1 MNEPLQTLEENTFD
15 PLTLLDDLIETLDND
30 DIAIEPVGDFDD
42 IDDTGDEGNKTRA
55 RQKPLPDHKTDLSS
69 EIPPFQLDQ
78 ELLFRELIEQ
88 HQRRLY
94 RFVIKYID
102 HPDDAADI
110 TQQAF
115 VEAARTISSFRGDS
129 KLSTWLFGI
138 AMNMVRNYLSRAPH
152 RIYKFET
159 DDVLSTVVGS
169 APDPSDSFEQ
179 KQIIQLVETAFSDL
193 PEEMS
198 EVLGLVAIDEISYQD
213 AAEMLSIPLGTV
225 RSRVSRARAV
235 LRTHFQQAGVSLK
248 F

>member
-1 MNEPLQTLEENTFD
+1 MNDQLLTSEENEFD
-15 PLTLLDDLIETLDND
+15 PLLLMDDLIVEIDS
-30 DIAIEPVGDFDD
+30 D
-42 IDDTGDEGNKTRA
+42 IDSLESDDEFESEEDYEEK
-55 RQKPLPDHKTDLSS
+55 KPSPTKKIFSSLELRSDPLSD
-69 EIPPFQLDQ
+69 IPLLERDQ
-78 ELLFRELIEQ
+78 EVLFRDLIDQ

-115 VEAARTISSFRGDS
+115 VEAARTIASFRGDS

-152 RIYKFET
+152 RVYKFET
-159 DDVLSTVVGS
+159 DEILLSVAGN
-169 APDPSDSFEQ
+169 ALDPSEFLEQ
-179 KQIIQLVETAFSDL
+179 KQILDLVEGALSEL

-213 AAEMLSIPLGTV
+213 AAEILSIPLGTV

-235 LRTHFQQAGVSLK
+235 LRAHFKEAGVTLK

>member
-1 MNEPLQTLEENTFD
+1 M
-15 PLTLLDDLIETLDND
+15 
-30 DIAIEPVGDFDD
+30 
-42 IDDTGDEGNKTRA
+42 
-55 RQKPLPDHKTDLSS
+55 S
-69 EIPPFQLDQ
+69 EIQTETVDAQAESIFSFDLFNKVDEEEIDELDAEVQATVVESETKALPSRPSGLSVLESAPDRAPYELDQ
-78 ELLFRELIEQ
+78 EALFRELIAQ

-115 VEAARTISSFRGDS
+115 VEAARTIATFRGDS

-152 RIYKFET
+152 RVHKFET
-159 DDVLSTVVGS
+159 DDSLIGIAS
-169 APDPSDSFEQ
+169 AELDPSDSLSQREL
-179 KQIIQLVETAFSDL
+179 LVMAEKAFSDL
-193 PEEMS
+193 PIEMS
-198 EVLGLVAIDEISYQD
+198 EVLGLVAVDEISYQD
-213 AAEMLSIPLGTV
+213 AAEILCIPLGTV

-235 LRTHFQQAGVSLK
+235 LRAQFEQAGIKLQ

>member
-1 MNEPLQTLEENTFD
+1 M
-15 PLTLLDDLIETLDND
+15 
-30 DIAIEPVGDFDD
+30 
-42 IDDTGDEGNKTRA
+42 
-55 RQKPLPDHKTDLSS
+55 S
-69 EIPPFQLDQ
+69 EIQTETVDAQAESIFSFDLFNKVDEEEIDELDAELDTSVVENETTASPSRPAGLSLLESAPDRAPYELDQ
-78 ELLFRELIEQ
+78 EALFRELIAQ

-115 VEAARTISSFRGDS
+115 VEAARTIASFRGDS

-152 RIYKFET
+152 RVHKFET
-159 DDVLSTVVGS
+159 DESLIGIAS
-169 APDPSDSFEQ
+169 AELDPSDSLSQREL
-179 KQIIQLVETAFSDL
+179 LVMAEKAFGDL
-193 PEEMS
+193 PIEMS
-198 EVLGLVAIDEISYQD
+198 EVLGLVAVDEISYQD
-213 AAEMLSIPLGTV
+213 AAEILCIPLGTV

-235 LRTHFQQAGVSLK
+235 LRAQFEQAGVKLQ

>member
-1 MNEPLQTLEENTFD
+1 MNDELQTSEENEFD
-15 PLTLLDDLIETLDND
+15 SVLLMNDLIFPLDT
-30 DIAIEPVGDFDD
+30 
-42 IDDTGDEGNKTRA
+42 DTGSEESDDEIEDSGEEK
-55 RQKPLPDHKTDLSS
+55 KHPLAKKIFSPTELRS
-69 EIPPFQLDQ
+69 EPFSDTPLIQRDQ
-78 ELLFRELIEQ
+78 EILFRDLIDQ

-115 VEAARTISSFRGDS
+115 VEAARTIASFRGDS

-152 RIYKFET
+152 RVYKFET
-159 DDVLSTVVGS
+159 DDVLGS
-169 APDPSDSFEQ
+169 VAGNSLDPSDSLEQ
-179 KQIIQLVETAFSDL
+179 KQIIQLLEVAFSDL
-193 PEEMS
+193 PDEMS

-213 AAEMLSIPLGTV
+213 AADILSIPLGTV

-235 LRTHFQQAGVSLK
+235 LRTHFVQAGIPLK

>member
-1 MNEPLQTLEENTFD
+1 M
-15 PLTLLDDLIETLDND
+15 
-30 DIAIEPVGDFDD
+30 
-42 IDDTGDEGNKTRA
+42 
-55 RQKPLPDHKTDLSS
+55 S
-69 EIPPFQLDQ
+69 EIQTETVDAQAESVFSFDLFNKVDEEEIEELDAEVEATAVENETKPSPSRPSGLSVLESAPDRAPYELDQ
-78 ELLFRELIEQ
+78 EALFRELIAQ

-115 VEAARTISSFRGDS
+115 VEAARTIATFRGDS

-152 RIYKFET
+152 RVHKFET
-159 DDVLSTVVGS
+159 DDSLIGIAS
-169 APDPSDSFEQ
+169 AELDPSDSLSQREL
-179 KQIIQLVETAFSDL
+179 LVMAEKAFSDL
-193 PEEMS
+193 PIEMS
-198 EVLGLVAIDEISYQD
+198 EVLGLVAVDEISYQD
-213 AAEMLSIPLGTV
+213 AAEILCIPLGTV

-235 LRTHFQQAGVSLK
+235 LRAQFEQAGVKLQ

>member
-1 MNEPLQTLEENTFD
+1 MPSRPSGLSVLESAPD
-15 PLTLLDDLIETLDND
+15 
-30 DIAIEPVGDFDD
+30 
-42 IDDTGDEGNKTRA
+42 RA
-55 RQKPLPDHKTDLSS
+55 PY
-69 EIPPFQLDQ
+69 ELDQ
-78 ELLFRELIEQ
+78 EALFRELIAQ

-115 VEAARTISSFRGDS
+115 VEAARTIATFRGDS

-152 RIYKFET
+152 RVHKFET
-159 DDVLSTVVGS
+159 DDSLIGIAS
-169 APDPSDSFEQ
+169 AELDPSDSLSQREL
-179 KQIIQLVETAFSDL
+179 LVMAEKAFSDL
-193 PEEMS
+193 PIEMS
-198 EVLGLVAIDEISYQD
+198 EVLGLVAVDEISYQD
-213 AAEMLSIPLGTV
+213 AAEILCIPLGTV

-235 LRTHFQQAGVSLK
+235 LRAQFEQAGVKLQ

>member
-1 MNEPLQTLEENTFD
+1 MNDQLLTSEENEFD
-15 PLTLLDDLIETLDND
+15 PLLLMDDLIVEID
-30 DIAIEPVGDFDD
+30 GD
-42 IDDTGDEGNKTRA
+42 IDSLESDDELEPEEDYEEK
-55 RQKPLPDHKTDLSS
+55 KPSPTKKIFSSLELRSDPLSD
-69 EIPPFQLDQ
+69 IPLLERDQ
-78 ELLFRELIEQ
+78 EILFRDLIDQ

-115 VEAARTISSFRGDS
+115 VEAARTIASFRGDS

-152 RIYKFET
+152 RVYKFET
-159 DDVLSTVVGS
+159 DEILLSVAGS
-169 APDPSDSFEQ
+169 ALDPSEFLEQ
-179 KQIIQLVETAFSDL
+179 KQILDLVEVAFSEL

-213 AAEMLSIPLGTV
+213 AAEILSIPLGTV

-235 LRTHFQQAGVSLK
+235 LRTHFKDAGVTLK

>member
-1 MNEPLQTLEENTFD
+1 MNEIQTETVYSQAESIFSFELFNKVDEEEID
-15 PLTLLDDLIETLDND
+15 EIEAEIETAASDKETTASLSRPAGLSLLESAPD
-30 DIAIEPVGDFDD
+30 
-42 IDDTGDEGNKTRA
+42 RA
-55 RQKPLPDHKTDLSS
+55 PY
-69 EIPPFQLDQ
+69 ELDQ
-78 ELLFRELIEQ
+78 EALFRELITQ

-115 VEAARTISSFRGDS
+115 VEAARTIASFRGDS

-152 RIYKFET
+152 RVHKFET
-159 DDVLSTVVGS
+159 DESLIGIASS
-169 APDPSDSFEQ
+169 ELDPSDSLSQRELLIMAE
-179 KQIIQLVETAFSDL
+179 KAFGDL
-193 PEEMS
+193 PLEMS
-198 EVLGLVAIDEISYQD
+198 EVLGLVAVDEISYQD
-213 AAEMLSIPLGTV
+213 AAEILCIPLGTV

-235 LRTHFQQAGVSLK
+235 LRAQFEQAGIKLQ

>member
-1 MNEPLQTLEENTFD
+1 M
-15 PLTLLDDLIETLDND
+15 
-30 DIAIEPVGDFDD
+30 
-42 IDDTGDEGNKTRA
+42 
-55 RQKPLPDHKTDLSS
+55 S
-69 EIPPFQLDQ
+69 EIQTETVDAQAESVFSFDLFNKVDEEEIDELDAEVEATVVESETKALPSRPSGLSVLESAPDRAPYELDQ
-78 ELLFRELIEQ
+78 EALFRELIAQ

-115 VEAARTISSFRGDS
+115 VEAARTIATFRGDS

-152 RIYKFET
+152 RVHKFET
-159 DDVLSTVVGS
+159 DDSLIGIAS
-169 APDPSDSFEQ
+169 AELDPSDSLSQREL
-179 KQIIQLVETAFSDL
+179 LVMAEKAFSDL
-193 PEEMS
+193 PIEMS
-198 EVLGLVAIDEISYQD
+198 EVLGLVAVDEISYQD
-213 AAEMLSIPLGTV
+213 AAEILCLPLGTV

-235 LRTHFQQAGVSLK
+235 LRAQFEQAGVKLQ

>member
-1 MNEPLQTLEENTFD
+1 MNDQLQTSEENEFD
-15 PLTLLDDLIETLDND
+15 PLLLMDDLI
-30 DIAIEPVGDFDD
+30 ID
-42 IDDTGDEGNKTRA
+42 IDSDHESTESDDESESDESYQEKNLVKTKKIFSSMELRSD
-55 RQKPLPDHKTDLSS
+55 QCS
-69 EIPPFQLDQ
+69 EIPLLERDQ
-78 ELLFRELIEQ
+78 EILFRDLIDQ

-115 VEAARTISSFRGDS
+115 VEAARTIASFRGDS

-152 RIYKFET
+152 RVYKFET
-159 DDVLSTVVGS
+159 DEILVSVAGS
-169 APDPSDSFEQ
+169 SLDPSDTLEQ
-179 KQIIQLVETAFSDL
+179 KQILELVAVAFSDL
-193 PEEMS
+193 PDEMS

-235 LRTHFQQAGVSLK
+235 LRTHFKQAGVTLK

>member
-1 MNEPLQTLEENTFD
+1 MT
-15 PLTLLDDLIETLDND
+15 
-30 DIAIEPVGDFDD
+30 AVY
-42 IDDTGDEGNKTRA
+42 IDDTETVALRPATPEKLSNYPEIAGNNELLVDSAVAVNVDEQVYQREP
-55 RQKPLPDHKTDLSS
+55 Q
-69 EIPPFQLDQ
+69 IPPSELNQ
-78 ELLFRELIEQ
+78 ETLFRELVAQ
-88 HQRRLY
+88 HQKRLY

-115 VEAARTISSFRGDS
+115 VEAARTIASFRGDS

-152 RIYKFET
+152 RVWKFET
-159 DDVLSTVVGS
+159 DESLTAVASNW
-169 APDPSDSFEQ
+169 PDPSDCLIQ
-179 KQIIQLVETAFSDL
+179 KELLELAEKAFSDL

-198 EVLGLVAIDEISYQD
+198 EVLGLVAVDEISYQD
-213 AAEMLSIPLGTV
+213 AADILSIPLGTV

-235 LRTHFQQAGVSLK
+235 LRAHFSEAGVSMK

>member
-1 MNEPLQTLEENTFD
+1 MNDQLQTPEENEFD
-15 PLTLLDDLIETLDND
+15 PLLLLDDLIVDMEND
-30 DIAIEPVGDFDD
+30 DENTESDD
-42 IDDTGDEGNKTRA
+42 ESESDEHSKEKKLSPSKKIFSSLELRSDPTSDI
-55 RQKPLPDHKTDLSS
+55 PLL
-69 EIPPFQLDQ
+69 ERDQ
-78 ELLFRELIEQ
+78 EVLFRDLIEQ

-115 VEAARTISSFRGDS
+115 VEAARTIASFRGDS

-152 RIYKFET
+152 RVYKFET
-159 DDVLSTVVGS
+159 DEVLLSLAGGS
-169 APDPSDSFEQ
+169 PDPSDTPEQ
-179 KQIIQLVETAFSDL
+179 NQILELVEVAFSDL

-198 EVLGLVAIDEISYQD
+198 EVLGLVTIEEISYQD
-213 AAEMLSIPLGTV
+213 AAEILSIPLGTV

-235 LRTHFQQAGVSLK
+235 LRTHFKQAGVTLK

>member
-1 MNEPLQTLEENTFD
+1 M
-15 PLTLLDDLIETLDND
+15 
-30 DIAIEPVGDFDD
+30 
-42 IDDTGDEGNKTRA
+42 
-55 RQKPLPDHKTDLSS
+55 S
-69 EIPPFQLDQ
+69 EIQTETVDAQAESVFSFDLFNKVDEEEIDELDAEVEATVVESETKALPSRPSGLSVLESAPDRAPYELDQ
-78 ELLFRELIEQ
+78 EALFRELIAQ

-115 VEAARTISSFRGDS
+115 VEAARTIATFRGDS

-152 RIYKFET
+152 RVHKFET
-159 DDVLSTVVGS
+159 DDSLIGIAS
-169 APDPSDSFEQ
+169 AELDPSDSLSQREL
-179 KQIIQLVETAFSDL
+179 LVMAEKAFSDL
-193 PEEMS
+193 PIEMS
-198 EVLGLVAIDEISYQD
+198 EVLGLVAVDEISYQD
-213 AAEMLSIPLGTV
+213 AAEILCIPLGTV

-235 LRTHFQQAGVSLK
+235 LRAQFEQAGIKLQ

>member
-1 MNEPLQTLEENTFD
+1 MNDQLLTSEENEFD
-15 PLTLLDDLIETLDND
+15 PLLLMDDLIVEID
-30 DIAIEPVGDFDD
+30 GD
-42 IDDTGDEGNKTRA
+42 IDSLESDDELEPEEDYEEK
-55 RQKPLPDHKTDLSS
+55 KPSPTKKIFSSLELRSDPLSD
-69 EIPPFQLDQ
+69 IPLLERDQ
-78 ELLFRELIEQ
+78 EILFRDLIDQ

-115 VEAARTISSFRGDS
+115 VEAARTIASFRGDS

-159 DDVLSTVVGS
+159 DEILLSVAGS
-169 APDPSDSFEQ
+169 ALDPSEFLEQ
-179 KQIIQLVETAFSDL
+179 KQILDLVEVAFSEL

-213 AAEMLSIPLGTV
+213 AAEILSIPLGTV

-235 LRTHFQQAGVSLK
+235 LRTHFKDAGVTLK

>member
-1 MNEPLQTLEENTFD
+1 LYRDEIASNLSDQVTQTRLNSSRRRNDPMNDQLQASEENEFD
-15 PLTLLDDLIETLDND
+15 PLLLMDDLIVDM
-30 DIAIEPVGDFDD
+30 D
-42 IDDTGDEGNKTRA
+42 IDDGSMESDDESESDESYQEKKLTLTKKIFSTLELGSD
-55 RQKPLPDHKTDLSS
+55 PSS
-69 EIPPFQLDQ
+69 EIPLLERDQ
-78 ELLFRELIEQ
+78 EVLFRDLIDQ

-115 VEAARTISSFRGDS
+115 VEAARTIARFRGDS

-152 RIYKFET
+152 RVYKFET
-159 DDVLSTVVGS
+159 DEILLSLAGN
-169 APDPSDSFEQ
+169 ALDPSEFLEQ
-179 KQIIQLVETAFSDL
+179 KQILDLVEVAFSEL

-198 EVLGLVAIDEISYQD
+198 EVLGLVAIDEISYQ
-213 AAEMLSIPLGTV
+213 E
-225 RSRVSRARAV
+225 
-235 LRTHFQQAGVSLK
+235 AGVTLK